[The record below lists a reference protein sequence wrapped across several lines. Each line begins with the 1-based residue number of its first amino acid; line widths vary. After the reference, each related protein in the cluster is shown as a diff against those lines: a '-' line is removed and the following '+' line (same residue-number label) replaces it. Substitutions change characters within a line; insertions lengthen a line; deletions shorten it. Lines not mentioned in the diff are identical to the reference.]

1 VKLIER
7 NTTVPVK
14 NTMRFTTV
22 VDNQQSV
29 EIHVLQGEREIASA
43 NRSLAKFELVGIPA
57 SPRGVPQVDVSFE
70 IDANGIVNVSAV
82 DRATGLAQEIQVTN
96 SSGLGPDEIERL
108 IAESELSA
116 EKDTAAKEVIL
127 HKNRLESLIK
137 GTWRAMEEI
146 GDSFSPV
153 DQQSIHAV
161 LNDAEK
167 ALTSS
172 DMDAVMGS
180 MKKVEEVANKITE
193 TMLSAV

>member
-1 VKLIER
+1 
-7 NTTVPVK
+7 
-14 NTMRFTTV
+14 
-22 VDNQQSV
+22 
-29 EIHVLQGEREIASA
+29 
-43 NRSLAKFELVGIPA
+43 
-57 SPRGVPQVDVSFE
+57 VDVSFE